1 MPNPGAQV
9 LSDISSALSQL
20 FAPLLDRQF
29 NRHSVIAE
37 LIPKKPGAGKNIAWD
52 TRFSR
57 STHAAA
63 FTEGSDVA
71 AGEFNTDITQPATL
85 SWGMY
90 RVAFSL
96 SGLSVA
102 AAATSPGSALELL
115 DQFQTNLE
123 DAAMDL
129 VSQINA
135 AIYAGTGSSG
145 QLYGLV
151 GGGALAATGTYANVN
166 RSTYAEWAG
175 NVLANGGT
183 PRVLTKPLLDQLE
196 ANIYTASGMPPD
208 VIVCSPAI
216 AQEYEQLFDSVKR
229 VMVERGELSAMGNG
243 NTVSGEPMI
252 ARNSGYTGL
261 TYKGI
266 PIYRDRNCPTA
277 QLFML
282 NSQTCEI
289 KVLPQVDLGTTPLV
303 ENKAMSGA
311 PGNPTGISARVES
324 LAKTGDADKFQLK
337 SYLQVVV
344 RRPNANGYLDDLE

>member
-1 MPNPGAQV
+1 MPNPGTQV
-9 LSDISSALSQL
+9 LSDISTALSQL
-20 FAPLLDRQF
+20 FAPELARQF

-37 LIPKKPGAGKNIAWD
+37 LIPKKTGTGKNVAWD

-57 STHAAA
+57 TTHAAA
-63 FTEGSDVA
+63 FTEGSDIA
-71 AGEFNTDITQPATL
+71 AGEFNTDPTQPASL

-135 AIYAGTGSSG
+135 AVYAGTGASG
-145 QLYGLV
+145 QIAGFI
-151 GGGALAATGTYANVN
+151 GGGALAATGTYAGVN
-166 RSTYAEWAG
+166 RTTYPEWAG
-175 NVLANGGT
+175 NVLGNSGT
-183 PRVLTKPLLDQLE
+183 PRPLTKPLLDQLE
-196 ANIYTASGMPPD
+196 GNIYTACGMPPD
-208 VIVCSPAI
+208 VIVCSPSI
-216 AQEYEQLFDSVKR
+216 AQEYEQLFDTVKR
-229 VMVERGELSAMGNG
+229 VMIERGELSAMANG

-266 PIYRDRNCPTA
+266 PIYRDRNCPGA

-282 NSQTCEI
+282 NSQYTEI
-289 KVLPQVDLGTTPLV
+289 KVLPQVELGAVSLA

-311 PGNPTGISARVES
+311 PGNPTGISAKVES

-337 SYLQVVV
+337 VYLQLVC
-344 RRPNANGYLDDLE
+344 RRPNASGYLDDLE